1 MLQIILCH
9 TYVFYIK
16 IQLVLIQTSKTYSKS
31 SMATWNLKLAKSVKW
46 PRNELIAMR
55 QISVQDKSKLVGQTN
70 WDPTKR
76 TQFEA
81 KMISNFNFRRL
92 WKLDGCDGSGG
103 KASNTDTE
111 GPEFEY
117 HWDWGRFFAK
127 FDDIV
132 NWKKSVM
139 PKIKLSAAR
148 SRSRDSNHCS
158 IPTPHDCF
166 IVSQEIAG
174 KDCQCRLGQKIM
186 L

>member
-1 MLQIILCH
+1 
-9 TYVFYIK
+9 
-16 IQLVLIQTSKTYSKS
+16 
-31 SMATWNLKLAKSVKW
+31 
-46 PRNELIAMR
+46 MR

-103 KASNTDTE
+103 RASNTDTE

-174 KDCQCRLGQKIM
+174 KDCQCRLGQKKNVIAQSTVKRILRLQRLQSM
-186 L
+186 AHSLMTRLSCQPAFRTL